1 MTKTR
6 MHKAKSSSYKKFW
19 TALRESREDADL
31 RRIEADKRMKEMS
44 EAADL
49 RRIEADKRMKE
60 MSEAAD
66 LRRIEVDKRMKEM
79 SEAADLRRIEAD
91 KRMKEMSEA
100 ADLRRIEA
108 DKRMKEMSEADDKR
122 RIEADLRRI
131 EADKRR
137 KAIDRQLAELAQ
149 SQKETDRRVGELTN
163 RYGKISE
170 HKVIPTLID
179 AFKSLGYDFSRT
191 TQNVKVDDFEHA
203 IHCQADAML
212 ENNDCAIVVEVKTT
226 LRSDDVA
233 DHIERMQKFRILAN
247 IQNDTRKYY
256 GAIAGISIGR
266 NEKTHALR
274 KGFFVLEPVEET
286 FVISIPARPGGV
298 KAW

>member
-6 MHKAKSSSYKKFW
+6 MHKAKSGSYKKFW
-19 TALRESREDADL
+19 TALMESREKFDQETKASREDAD
-31 RRIEADKRMKEMS
+31 
-44 EAADL
+44 
-49 RRIEADKRMKE
+49 
-60 MSEAAD
+60 
-66 LRRIEVDKRMKEM
+66 
-79 SEAADLRRIEAD
+79 
-91 KRMKEMSEA
+91 
-100 ADLRRIEA
+100 
-108 DKRMKEMSEADDKR
+108 KR
-122 RIEADLRRI
+122 RN
-131 EADKRR
+131 
-137 KAIDRQLAELAQ
+137 AIDRQLAELTN
-149 SQKETDRRVGELTN
+149 SQKETDKRVGELTN

-179 AFKSLGYDFSRT
+179 AFKSLGYDFSMT
-191 TQNVKVDDFEHA
+191 TQNVKVDSFEHD

-212 ENNDCAIVVEVKTT
+212 ENNDCVIVVEVKTT

-233 DHIERMQKFRILAN
+233 DHIKRMQKFRSLAN

-286 FVISIPARPGGV
+286 FVITIPARPGGV